1 MSAILAVLYREYKIR
16 LTNLTWLF
24 YDLLLPLGYLL
35 IFGVGFT
42 HALGSEVPGLTVDY
56 NAFFLAGVLAMAGI
70 GIASNTAWAFFV
82 DRDNGIFYEFLTY
95 PLRRGEF
102 LVGKILFNILLAVL
116 QGMLTIGLAVAV
128 LRVPIA
134 WPGLPLT
141 ILGIVTGTAGWF
153 FFFAVFALRI
163 RRNDI
168 FNTIVSLFYF
178 VFLLASSMFYP
189 LERAPTWFR
198 VAAYLNPT
206 TWQVDFL
213 RFSTIGL
220 GSARRVAMEALAFLV
235 FASASF
241 VLASRSF
248 QRRD

>member
-1 MSAILAVLYREYKIR
+1 MSAIVAVLFREYKIR
-16 LTNLTWLF
+16 LTNLAWVF

-42 HALGSEVPGLTVDY
+42 HALGAQVPGLEVDY
-56 NAFFLAGVLAMAGI
+56 NSFFLAGVLAMAGF
-70 GIASNTAWAFFV
+70 GIASNTAWGFFV

-95 PLRRGEF
+95 PLRRGE
-102 LVGKILFNILLAVL
+102 LLLGKILFNLFLAVL
-116 QGMLTIGLAVAV
+116 QGMLTLGLAAAALHVQISWRA
-128 LRVPIA
+128 
-134 WPGLPLT
+134 LPLT
-141 ILGIVTGTAGWF
+141 TLGILFGTAGWF
-153 FFFAVFALRI
+153 FFFAAFALRI

-168 FNTIVSLFYF
+168 FNTILSLFYF

-206 TWQVDFL
+206 TWHVDFL
-213 RFSTIGL
+213 RFATIGL
-220 GSARRVAMEALAFLV
+220 GSPKRIAVEGLAFV
-235 FASASF
+235 VF
-241 VLASRSF
+241 VLVSFIFASRSF